1 MTKFNQKTI
10 DNKEPAVLNNS
21 IFHYGVKNKLPTILI
36 PTVVSAIF
44 LGFISVVSAD
54 GGTYKLLEGVGTL
67 AEQSTPGFQ
76 AYMTEI
82 LRVGIAVAGLLAV
95 AELTLGGIQYV
106 LSSASEKQA
115 TAGKERIQNA
125 LIGLV
130 IGIAA
135 VLILTV
141 INPDILNSNLSI
153 PSIDVPVATP

>member
-1 MTKFNQKTI
+1 MEDK
-10 DNKEPAVLNNS
+10 NS
-21 IFHYGVKNKLPTILI
+21 NYKYKKQGPPRSRSASSGMKNKLPTILI
-36 PTVVSAIF
+36 PTVLTAIF
-44 LGFISVVSAD
+44 LGFVSVVNAD
-54 GGTYKLLEGVGTL
+54 GGTYKLLEGVGAL
-67 AEQSTPGFQ
+67 GKDSTPGFQ

-106 LSSASEKQA
+106 LASASEKQA
-115 TAGKERIQNA
+115 SAGKERIQNA

-153 PSIDVPVATP
+153 PSIGTPVSTP